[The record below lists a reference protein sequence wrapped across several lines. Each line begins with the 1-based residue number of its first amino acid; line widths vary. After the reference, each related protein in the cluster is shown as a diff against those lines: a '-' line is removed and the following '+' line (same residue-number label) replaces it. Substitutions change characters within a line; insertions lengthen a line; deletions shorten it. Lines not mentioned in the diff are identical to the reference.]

1 MGAAHGIAAPAAAP
15 ARLALA
21 SLLASGLVWGLSW
34 WPLKHFAA
42 AGLTGNLVG
51 ITAYAL
57 VGLAALP
64 VLWRERAA
72 WRGEGRLLML
82 IGLFFGAAN
91 IAFTNALMMGEVVRA
106 MLLFYLLPAWG
117 ALGGALFLR
126 ERLAPRRVAAVLLSL
141 AGVFVILG
149 GGASSFGNFS
159 AADAAALAAGLCYT
173 AAGIANRRTT
183 RIPVASRTM
192 VSFIG
197 CALVAGAAQLL
208 LPAPL
213 PAPGAA
219 TWLLLVLFAF
229 VWLLGGTL
237 LTTYGVTHLQTS
249 RASVLQVVELLVAVA
264 SAMLVGGEMLA
275 WKEWTGGA
283 MVVAATLLEAGGD
296 DEEGASHA

>member
-1 MGAAHGIAAPAAAP
+1 MAAAGCSAPPAAAP

-42 AGLTGNLVG
+42 AGLTGNLIG

-72 WRGEGRLLML
+72 WRGEGWALMQ

-126 ERLAPRRVAAVLLSL
+126 ERLGPRRIAAVLLSL

-149 GGASSFGNFS
+149 GGASFQAFS
-159 AADAAALAAGLCYT
+159 AADTAALAAGLCYT
-173 AAGIANRRTT
+173 AAGIANRRAT

-197 CALVAGAAQLL
+197 CALVACIGQLL

-264 SAMLVGGEMLA
+264 SAMLVGGELLTS
-275 WKEWTGGA
+275 KEWTGGA

-296 DEEGASHA
+296 DR

>member
-1 MGAAHGIAAPAAAP
+1 MGAASGCALPAPG
-15 ARLALA
+15 RLALV

-42 AGLTGNLVG
+42 AGLTGNLIG

-57 VGLAALP
+57 VGLVALP

-72 WRGEGRLLML
+72 WRGEGRLLMQ

-126 ERLAPRRVAAVLLSL
+126 ERLAPRRIAAVLLSL

-149 GGASSFGNFS
+149 GGASFQAFS
-159 AADAAALAAGLCYT
+159 AADAASLAAGLCYT
-173 AAGIANRRTT
+173 AAGIANRRAT

-197 CALVAGAAQLL
+197 CALVACIGQLL

-237 LTTYGVTHLQTS
+237 LTTYGVTHMQTS

-264 SAMLVGGEMLA
+264 SAMLVGGELLTS
-275 WKEWTGGA
+275 KEWTGGA
-283 MVVAATLLEAGGD
+283 MVVAATLLEAGGAD
-296 DEEGASHA
+296 RRGVFDA

>member
-1 MGAAHGIAAPAAAP
+1 MGAASCSALPAP
-15 ARLALA
+15 ARTRMALA

-42 AGLTGNLVG
+42 AGLTGNLIG

-72 WRGEGRLLML
+72 WRGEGRLLL
-82 IGLFFGAAN
+82 QIGLFFGAAN
-91 IAFTNALMMGEVVRA
+91 IAFTNALMTGEVVRA

-126 ERLAPRRVAAVLLSL
+126 EHLAPRRIAAVLLSL
-141 AGVFVILG
+141 AGVCVILG
-149 GGASSFGNFS
+149 GASLQAFS
-159 AADAAALAAGLCYT
+159 LADAAALAAGLCYT
-173 AAGIANRRTT
+173 AAGIANRRAT

-197 CALVAGAAQLL
+197 CALVAGIGQLL

-213 PAPGAA
+213 PAPGAS

-237 LTTYGVTHLQTS
+237 LTTYGVTHMQTS

-275 WKEWTGGA
+275 SKEWIGGA

-296 DEEGASHA
+296 DRQGASDA

>member
-1 MGAAHGIAAPAAAP
+1 MGAASGCALPAPAP

-42 AGLTGNLVG
+42 AGLTGNLIG

-57 VGLAALP
+57 VGLVALP

-126 ERLAPRRVAAVLLSL
+126 ERLAPRRIAAVLLSL

-149 GGASSFGNFS
+149 GGASFQSFS

-173 AAGIANRRTT
+173 AAGIANRRAT

-197 CALVAGAAQLL
+197 CALVACIGQLL

-213 PAPGAA
+213 PAPGAV

-237 LTTYGVTHLQTS
+237 LTTYGVTHMQTS

-264 SAMLVGGEMLA
+264 SAMLIGGELLTS
-275 WKEWTGGA
+275 KEWIGGA
-283 MVVAATLLEAGGD
+283 MVVAATLLEAGSD
-296 DEEGASHA
+296 DC

>member
-1 MGAAHGIAAPAAAP
+1 MAAAGCSALPAPAP

-42 AGLTGNLVG
+42 AGLTGNLIG

-72 WRGEGRLLML
+72 WRGEGLLLML

-126 ERLAPRRVAAVLLSL
+126 ERLAPRRIAAVLLSL
-141 AGVFVILG
+141 SGVFVILG
-149 GGASSFGNFS
+149 GGASIQAFS
-159 AADAAALAAGLCYT
+159 VADAAALAAGLCYT
-173 AAGIANRRTT
+173 AAGIANRRAT

-197 CALVAGAAQLL
+197 CALVACIGQLL

-213 PAPGAA
+213 PAPGAT

-237 LTTYGVTHLQTS
+237 LTTYGVTHMQTS

-264 SAMLVGGEMLA
+264 SAMLLGGELLTS
-275 WKEWTGGA
+275 KEWTGGA

-296 DEEGASHA
+296 DY

>member
-1 MGAAHGIAAPAAAP
+1 MGAASGCVLPAPAP

-34 WPLKHFAA
+34 YPLKHFAA
-42 AGLTGNLVG
+42 AGLTGNLIG

-57 VGLAALP
+57 VGLVALP

-126 ERLAPRRVAAVLLSL
+126 ERLAPRRIAAVLLSL

-149 GGASSFGNFS
+149 GGASFQAFS

-173 AAGIANRRTT
+173 AAGIANRRAT

-197 CALVAGAAQLL
+197 CALVACIGQLL

-237 LTTYGVTHLQTS
+237 LTTYGVTHMQTS

-264 SAMLVGGEMLA
+264 SAMLIGGELLTS
-275 WKEWTGGA
+275 KEWIGGA
-283 MVVAATLLEAGGD
+283 MVVAATLLEAGSD
-296 DEEGASHA
+296 DC

>member
-1 MGAAHGIAAPAAAP
+1 MGAAGCSALPAPAP

-21 SLLASGLVWGLSW
+21 SLLASGVVWGLSW

-42 AGLTGNLVG
+42 AGLTGNLIG

-72 WRGEGRLLML
+72 WRGEGLLLMQ

-126 ERLAPRRVAAVLLSL
+126 ERLAPRRIAAVLLSL

-149 GGASSFGNFS
+149 GGASFQAFS
-159 AADAAALAAGLCYT
+159 VADAAALAAGLCYT
-173 AAGIANRRTT
+173 AAGIANRRATC
-183 RIPVASRTM
+183 IPVASRTM

-197 CALVAGAAQLL
+197 CALVACIGQLL

-237 LTTYGVTHLQTS
+237 LTTYGVTHMQAS

-264 SAMLVGGEMLA
+264 SAMLVGGELLTL
-275 WKEWTGGA
+275 KEWTGGA

-296 DEEGASHA
+296 DD

>member
-1 MGAAHGIAAPAAAP
+1 MAAASSCALP
-15 ARLALA
+15 APGRLALA
-21 SLLASGLVWGLSW
+21 SLLASGVVWGLSW

-42 AGLTGNLVG
+42 AGLTGNLIG

-72 WRGEGRLLML
+72 WRGEGWMLMQ

-117 ALGGALFLR
+117 ALGGAVFLR
-126 ERLAPRRVAAVLLSL
+126 ERLGPRRIAAVLLSL

-149 GGASSFGNFS
+149 GGASFQAFS

-173 AAGIANRRTT
+173 AAGIANRRAT

-197 CALVAGAAQLL
+197 CALVASIGQLL

-237 LTTYGVTHLQTS
+237 LTTYGVTHMQTS

-264 SAMLVGGEMLA
+264 SAMLVGGELLTS
-275 WKEWTGGA
+275 KEWTGGA

-296 DEEGASHA
+296 DR

>member
-1 MGAAHGIAAPAAAP
+1 MGAASGCALPAPAP

-34 WPLKHFAA
+34 YPLKHFAA
-42 AGLTGNLVG
+42 AGLTGNLIG

-57 VGLAALP
+57 VGLVALP

-126 ERLAPRRVAAVLLSL
+126 ERLAPRRIAAVLLSL

-149 GGASSFGNFS
+149 GGASFQSFS

-173 AAGIANRRTT
+173 AAGIANRRAT

-197 CALVAGAAQLL
+197 CALVACIGQLL

-213 PAPGAA
+213 PAPGAV

-237 LTTYGVTHLQTS
+237 LTTYGVTHMQTS

-264 SAMLVGGEMLA
+264 SAMLIGGELLTS
-275 WKEWTGGA
+275 KEWIGGA
-283 MVVAATLLEAGGD
+283 MVVAATLLEAGSVD
-296 DEEGASHA
+296 C

>member
-1 MGAAHGIAAPAAAP
+1 MGAASGHALPAPAP

-42 AGLTGNLVG
+42 AGLTGNLIG

-57 VGLAALP
+57 VGLVALP

-72 WRGEGRLLML
+72 WRGEGRQLML

-126 ERLAPRRVAAVLLSL
+126 ERLAPRRIAAVLLSL

-149 GGASSFGNFS
+149 GGASFQAFS

-173 AAGIANRRTT
+173 AAGIANRRAT

-197 CALVAGAAQLL
+197 CALVACIGQLL

-237 LTTYGVTHLQTS
+237 LTTYGVTHMQTS

-264 SAMLVGGEMLA
+264 SAMLIGGELLTS
-275 WKEWTGGA
+275 KEWIGGA
-283 MVVAATLLEAGGD
+283 MVVAATLLEAGSD
-296 DEEGASHA
+296 DC

>member
-1 MGAAHGIAAPAAAP
+1 MGAASGYALPAPAP

-42 AGLTGNLVG
+42 AGLTGNLIG

-57 VGLAALP
+57 VGLVALP

-72 WRGEGRLLML
+72 WRGEGRQLIL

-126 ERLAPRRVAAVLLSL
+126 ERLAPRRIAAVLLSL

-149 GGASSFGNFS
+149 GGASFQAFS

-173 AAGIANRRTT
+173 AAGIANRRAT

-197 CALVAGAAQLL
+197 CALVAWIGQLL

-237 LTTYGVTHLQTS
+237 LTTYGVTHMQAS

-264 SAMLVGGEMLA
+264 SAMLIGGELLTS
-275 WKEWTGGA
+275 KEWIGGA
-283 MVVAATLLEAGGD
+283 MVVAATLLEAGSD
-296 DEEGASHA
+296 DC

>member
-1 MGAAHGIAAPAAAP
+1 MGVAPCSALPAPAP
-15 ARLALA
+15 VRLALA

-42 AGLTGNLVG
+42 AGLTGNLIG

-72 WRGEGRLLML
+72 WRGEGRLLVL

-126 ERLAPRRVAAVLLSL
+126 ERLSPRRIAAVLLSL

-149 GGASSFGNFS
+149 GGASFGDFS

-173 AAGIANRRTT
+173 AAGIANRRAT

-192 VSFIG
+192 VSFVG
-197 CALVAGAAQLL
+197 CALVAGAGQLL

-213 PAPGAA
+213 PAPGAS

-283 MVVAATLLEAGGD
+283 MVLAATLLEAGGD
-296 DEEGASHA
+296 DDEGASDA

>member
-1 MGAAHGIAAPAAAP
+1 MDAAGCSALPAPAP

-21 SLLASGLVWGLSW
+21 SLLASGVVWGLSW

-42 AGLTGNLVG
+42 AGLTGNLIG

-72 WRGEGRLLML
+72 WRGEGLLLMQ

-91 IAFTNALMMGEVVRA
+91 IAFTNALMMGDVVRA

-126 ERLAPRRVAAVLLSL
+126 ERLAPRRIAAVLLSL
-141 AGVFVILG
+141 SGVFVILG
-149 GGASSFGNFS
+149 GGASFLAFS
-159 AADAAALAAGLCYT
+159 LADAAALAAGLCYT
-173 AAGIANRRTT
+173 AAGIANRRAT

-197 CALVAGAAQLL
+197 CALVACIGQLL

-237 LTTYGVTHLQTS
+237 LTTYGVTHMQAS

-264 SAMLVGGEMLA
+264 SAMLVGGELLTS
-275 WKEWTGGA
+275 KEWTGGA

-296 DEEGASHA
+296 DD

>member
-1 MGAAHGIAAPAAAP
+1 MGAASCSALPPPAP

-42 AGLTGNLVG
+42 AGLTGNLIG

-72 WRGEGRLLML
+72 WRGEGRLLMQ

-117 ALGGALFLR
+117 ALGGTLFLR
-126 ERLAPRRVAAVLLSL
+126 ERLAPRRIAAVLLSL

-149 GGASSFGNFS
+149 GGASFQAFS
-159 AADAAALAAGLCYT
+159 VADAAALAAGLCYT
-173 AAGIANRRTT
+173 AAGIANRRAT

-197 CALVAGAAQLL
+197 CALVAGIGQLL

-213 PAPGAA
+213 PAPGAS

-275 WKEWTGGA
+275 SKEWIGGA

-296 DEEGASHA
+296 DRQGVSDA